1 MQFKTIRPAT
11 DQSFFS
17 WVYNF
22 SHEEDALSIVINNQQ
37 QEWMIEF
44 NNGRSRMR
52 KEIYAAGC
60 CSLCAILMDLQ
71 QGLVS
76 SLQ

>member
-1 MQFKTIRPAT
+1 MQFNPIRPAS

-22 SHEEDALSIVINNQQ
+22 SHEEDALSILIDNQQ

-52 KEIYAAGC
+52 KKIYAAGC
-60 CSLCAILMDLQ
+60 CSLCAIFMDLQ